1 MGTVAVVSD
10 VYGTDLSEDAGGVL
24 GVVGS
29 MLKTLLVVLLI
40 AGPIVLGGAIGW
52 LATFELDRDAIADS
66 VAGHHATGVLA
77 SSDLKAV
84 GISPE
89 AATAILRS
97 AD

>member
-1 MGTVAVVSD
+1 MGIISVVSD
-10 VYGTDLSEDAGGVL
+10 VYGTDLSEGAGGLLAAL
-24 GVVGS
+24 GAMFKV
-29 MLKTLLVVLLI
+29 LLVVLLI
-40 AGPIVLGGAIGW
+40 AGPIVVGGAIGW
-52 LATFELDRDAIADS
+52 MATFELDRDAIADS
-66 VAGHHATGVLA
+66 VAAHHATGVLA